1 MNYGVISIKPI
12 YINKILTGDK
22 KFEFRKKA
30 PSLLPVAFLLY
41 STSPVKMIVG
51 VAYISSVIKDNPKKL
66 WERCSDHSGV
76 DEDDFKRYFKDYET
90 GYALFIDSVESFIK
104 PLEPGALIKNFIPPQ
119 SFYYLEEGFCLP
131 N

>member
-30 PSLLPVAFLLY
+30 PSRLPVAFLLY
-41 STSPVKMIVG
+41 STSPVKKMVG
-51 VAYISSVIKDNPKKL
+51 VAHISSLIKDNPKML
-66 WERCSDHSGV
+66 WERCSDRSGV

-90 GYALFIDSVESFIK
+90 GYALVIDSVKSFIE
-104 PLEPGALIKNFIPPQ
+104 PLEPGALIKYFKPPQ

-131 N
+131 D